1 VYEISLS
8 AADVGACRAV
18 VGELAARFRSVEDPE
33 LLQVSATYA
42 HELPRTLRAGL
53 NDFRLREPSGAC
65 VIGGFPVDDDAI
77 GATPANWGA
86 QAQPSSTLE
95 PELFFLLCGS
105 LLGDPFGWA
114 TQQDS
119 RIMHDILPIRGHE
132 EMQLNSAS
140 TSTIFWHVE
149 DAFHPYRAEYVGMM
163 CLRNVDRTPTT
174 FASIDDLDLPGHV
187 VEVLFQPRFPIRPDE
202 SHRIRLN
209 EQPGDGTAALRE
221 RSYQRIQ
228 RMAEEPPRIAV
239 LFGDP
244 ASPYL
249 RLDPYFMEDT
259 PDDPEATAAME
270 ALSAAIDKVL
280 DGVALQPGQVLFV
293 DNFRAVHGRRPFTAR
308 YDGRDRWL
316 KRLNVTRDLRKS
328 RDARARAESR
338 VVY

>member
-1 VYEISLS
+1 
-8 AADVGACRAV
+8 
-18 VGELAARFRSVEDPE
+18 
-33 LLQVSATYA
+33 
-42 HELPRTLRAGL
+42 
-53 NDFRLREPSGAC
+53 
-65 VIGGFPVDDDAI
+65 
-77 GATPANWGA
+77 
-86 QAQPSSTLE
+86 
-95 PELFFLLCGS
+95 LFFLLCGS

-132 EMQLNSAS
+132 QMQLNSAS
-140 TSTIFWHVE
+140 TSTICWHVE

-163 CLRNVDRTPTT
+163 CLRNLDHTPTT
-174 FASIDDLDLPGHV
+174 FAAIDDLDLADDV

-209 EQPGDGTAALRE
+209 EQPADGTAVLRE

-228 RMAEEPPRIAV
+228 RMAEQPPKIAV

-280 DGVALQPGQVLFV
+280 DGIALQPGQVLFV

-328 RDARARAESR
+328 RDARVRAESR

>member
-1 VYEISLS
+1 MYEISLS
-8 AADVGACRAV
+8 ATDVDVCQAV
-18 VGELAARFRSVEDPE
+18 TGELASRFSSVEDPE
-33 LLQVSATYA
+33 LLRVSTPYA
-42 HELPRTLRAGL
+42 HELPRALRDGL

-65 VIGGFPVDDDAI
+65 VIDGFAVDDSAI
-77 GATPANWGA
+77 GDTPDTWGG
-86 QAQPSSTLE
+86 QAQPSSTLAQ
-95 PELFFLLCGS
+95 ELFFLLCGS

-114 TQQDS
+114 TQQGS

-163 CLRNVDRTPTT
+163 CLRNVERTPTT
-174 FASIDDLDLPGHV
+174 FASIDDLDLPDEV
-187 VEVLFQPRFPIRPDE
+187 VEVLFQPRFPISPDE
-202 SHRIRLN
+202 SHLIRLD
-209 EQPGDGTAALRE
+209 EQVADGTAALRE
-221 RSYQRIQ
+221 RSYQRIR
-228 RMAEEPPRIAV
+228 RMAEKPPKIAV

-249 RLDPYFMEDT
+249 RLDPFFMRET
-259 PDDPEATAAME
+259 PDDPEAAAAME
-270 ALSAAIDKVL
+270 TLATAIDKVL
-280 DGVALQPGQVLFV
+280 DGIALQPGQVLFV

-328 RDARARAESR
+328 RDARARADSR